1 MNQLMNKFPTKIR
14 LGNDILEINTDF
26 RECLNIITM
35 LEDNDLT
42 KQDKIELMLELLYK
56 DTSKINQDNIEEA
69 VKKAVL
75 FLDADEN
82 KKNNDSDE
90 EYDIKPKRVYSFT
103 QDAKYIYS
111 SIKKSH
117 DVDLETIGYLHWW
130 KFVYY
135 FFDLDEKSFFSQ
147 MIYLRSQ
154 RNKGKLTKEEKI
166 VYANLED
173 ILELE
178 DNKQYTEEE
187 QEKID
192 KFMSRLE
199 KSENENTCN

>member
-1 MNQLMNKFPTKIR
+1 MNQLMNKFPTKIK
-14 LGNDILEINTDF
+14 LGDNILDINTDF

-35 LEDNDLT
+35 LEDNELT

-56 DTSKINQDNIEEA
+56 DTSKINQDNIEDA

-75 FLDADEN
+75 FLDAGEN
-82 KKNNDSDE
+82 KKSSDSDE

-111 SIKKSH
+111 AIKKSH
-117 DVDLETIGYLHWW
+117 GVDLETIEYLHWW

-178 DNKQYTEEE
+178 NNEQYTEEE
-187 QEKID
+187 KEKID

-199 KSENENTCN
+199 KSENERTCN

>member
-1 MNQLMNKFPTKIR
+1 MNVLVNEFPTKVKLDGKIYE
-14 LGNDILEINTDF
+14 LNTDF
-26 RECLNIITM
+26 RVGLNIM
-35 LEDNDLT
+35 LLYEDKSLNDYEKT
-42 KQDKIELMLELLYK
+42 DIMLELLYK
-56 DTSKINQDNIEEA
+56 EEIPIELREIA
-69 VKKAVL
+69 IEKAML
-75 FLDADEN
+75 FLNAGDN
-82 KKNNDSDE
+82 KKSNDSEE

-103 QDAKYIYS
+103 KDAKYIYS
-111 SIKKSH
+111 AIKKSH
-117 DVDLETIGYLHWW
+117 GVDLENIEYLHWW

-147 MIYLRSQ
+147 MIYLRNQ
-154 RNKGKLTKEEKI
+154 RNKGKLTKEEKV

-192 KFMSRLE
+192 KFISRLE
-199 KSENENTCN
+199 KVKNEKTCN